1 MVVKLIRWPSWP
13 PFHSKKFEVIIVI
26 RRLEGLRLA
35 QSEGENMLGCEIKW
49 RGQKGIA
56 LGSLRRSVK
65 RNLTNKVVVGDDG
78 LVEWN
83 EGFQSVC
90 SFSYYKEG
98 VFNPWEVS
106 FTVFNVSFSSLIM
119 ILLSFFLSFFYFFYF
134 LVLVFIIIIIIM

>member
-49 RGQKGIA
+49 KGQKGIA

-65 RNLTNKVVVGDDG
+65 KKLTKNVGVGDDG
-78 LVEWN
+78 VVEWN

-90 SFSYYKEG
+90 SFSYYKEA

-106 FTVFNVSFSSLIM
+106 FTVFNVSFSSLIV
-119 ILLSFFLSFFYFFYF
+119 ILPSFFLDFS
-134 LVLVFIIIIIIM
+134 LVLVFYSFIM

>member
-1 MVVKLIRWPSWP
+1 
-13 PFHSKKFEVIIVI
+13 
-26 RRLEGLRLA
+26 
-35 QSEGENMLGCEIKW
+35 MLGCEIKW

-65 RNLTNKVVVGDDG
+65 RNITNKVVVGDDG

-90 SFSYYKEG
+90 SFSYYKDG

-119 ILLSFFLSFFYFFYF
+119 ILLSFFLSFIFFIF
-134 LVLVFIIIIIIM
+134 WF